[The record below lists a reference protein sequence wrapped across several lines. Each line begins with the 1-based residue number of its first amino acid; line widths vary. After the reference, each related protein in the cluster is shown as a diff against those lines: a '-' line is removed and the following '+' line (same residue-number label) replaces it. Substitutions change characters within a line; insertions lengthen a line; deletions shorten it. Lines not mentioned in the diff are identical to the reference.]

1 MEKLVAIGRLGTGIG
16 TGVTSFTAGT
26 WVTGRAA
33 PGEADIRGARGVAE
47 VVEVKEVVN
56 FGPLLALLPPLL
68 MYGMGRGTGVSRFGV
83 LFLLVF
89 CFLAEFSAGGF
100 LLLLGLT
107 LSFFGTGIG
116 VEIAVATDPSSPS
129 SVCLRFFLEELLLG
143 VLVDASWEATLAT
156 ALFGSVMAGLG
167 AGTPMGV

>member
-1 MEKLVAIGRLGTGIG
+1 MEKLVAMGRLGTG
-16 TGVTSFTAGT
+16 TGVSFTGT

-33 PGEADIRGARGVAE
+33 PGETDIRARGVAE
-47 VVEVKEVVN
+47 EEVKEVN

-68 MYGMGRGTGVSRFGV
+68 MYGMGRGTGVSRLGV
-83 LFLLVF
+83 LFLFVF
-89 CFLAEFSAGGF
+89 CFLADFSAGVF
-100 LLLLGLT
+100 LLLGLA

-167 AGTPMGV
+167 EGTPIGV